1 MAVFEQR
8 RELNRQRRQQAAE
21 WDDSFGLKLLGY
33 NKYGKT
39 SGLGHIMGAIPG
51 LNTARHAVAKSFA
64 GKDTK
69 QVLDDTFD
77 EAIGRDLAGAAL
89 GINIAKSV
97 AGGGLS
103 SFGQGML
110 KDGLFKKGMLKDG
123 LFKKGGGD
131 MAGEV
136 MNQGMEEGGEFMEFA
151 KNAVNQV
158 GGQDNAKMKEMLN
171 SISNNN
177 MVNPYEVG
185 TPEYESFEAEKNKRN
200 TDLGQRLKKGVG
212 NLFQSATGGNL
223 VESAVQYGAQTIDSY
238 RAQNEAF
245 NEYAKGTLV
254 DPGAFNY
261 L

>member
-33 NKYGKT
+33 DKYGKT

-51 LNTARHAVAKSFA
+51 LNTARHAIAKSVA
-64 GKDTK
+64 GKDTQK
-69 QVLDDTFD
+69 VLDDTFD

-89 GINIAKSV
+89 GINIAKTV

-103 SFGQGML
+103 SFGQ
-110 KDGLFKKGMLKDG
+110 GMLKDG

-158 GGQDNAKMKEMLN
+158 GGQDNEKMKEMLN

-200 TDLGQRLKKGVG
+200 TDLGQTLKQGVG

-245 NEYAKGTLV
+245 KEYAKGTLV